1 MSIDFDEEKRRME
14 QMNILAVEQIKA
26 KQELNYEPKKQVRDM
41 KKLLITVGICA
52 VIFLVLAMM
61 IQSMNP

>member
-14 QMNILAVEQIKA
+14 QMNILAVEQIKS

>member
-1 MSIDFDEEKRRME
+1 MSIDFDEEKRRLQ
-14 QMNILAVEQIKA
+14 QMNILAVEQLKT

-52 VIFLVLAMM
+52 VIFLALAMVS
-61 IQSMNP
+61 QSMNP

>member
-1 MSIDFDEEKRRME
+1 MSIDFYVEKRRME

-26 KQELNYEPKKQVRDM
+26 KQELNYQPKRQVRDL

-52 VIFLVLAMM
+52 VIFLVLAMV

>member
-1 MSIDFDEEKRRME
+1 MSIDFDVEKRRME

-26 KQELNYEPKKQVRDM
+26 KQKLDYGPRRQVRDM

-52 VIFLVLAMM
+52 VIFLMLAMV

>member
-1 MSIDFDEEKRRME
+1 MSIDFDMEKRRME
-14 QMNILAVEQIKA
+14 QMNILAVEQIKT
-26 KQELNYEPKKQVRDM
+26 KQKLNYQPKRQVRDM

-52 VIFLVLAMM
+52 VIFLVLAMV

>member
-1 MSIDFDEEKRRME
+1 MSIDFDEEKRRLQ

-52 VIFLVLAMM
+52 VIFLALAMVS
-61 IQSMNP
+61 QSMNP

>member
-26 KQELNYEPKKQVRDM
+26 KQELNYEPKKQVREM
-41 KKLLITVGICA
+41 K
-52 VIFLVLAMM
+52 
-61 IQSMNP
+61 

>member
-1 MSIDFDEEKRRME
+1 MSIDFDEEKRRLQ
-14 QMNILAVEQIKA
+14 QMKILAVEQIKA
-26 KQELNYEPKKQVRDM
+26 KQELNYQPKRQVRDL

-52 VIFLVLAMM
+52 VIFLVLAIV

>member
-1 MSIDFDEEKRRME
+1 MSIDFDVEKRRME

-26 KQELNYEPKKQVRDM
+26 KQDLNYEPKKQVRDL

-52 VIFLVLAMM
+52 VIFLVLAMV

>member
-1 MSIDFDEEKRRME
+1 MSIDFDMEKRRME

-52 VIFLVLAMM
+52 VIFLVLAMV

>member
-1 MSIDFDEEKRRME
+1 MSIDFDEEKRRLQ
-14 QMNILAVEQIKA
+14 QMNILAVEQLKT
-26 KQELNYEPKKQVRDM
+26 KQDLNYEPKKQVRDM

-52 VIFLVLAMM
+52 VIFLVLAMV

>member
-1 MSIDFDEEKRRME
+1 MSIDFDEEKRRLQ
-14 QMNILAVEQIKA
+14 QMNILAVEQLKT
-26 KQELNYEPKKQVRDM
+26 KQALNYEPKKQVRDM

-52 VIFLVLAMM
+52 VIFLVLAVV

>member
-1 MSIDFDEEKRRME
+1 MSIDFDEEKRRLQ

-41 KKLLITVGICA
+41 KKLLITIGI
-52 VIFLVLAMM
+52 VVVVFLVLAMVS
-61 IQSMNP
+61 QSMNP